1 MDKPLDMTSQC
12 EPFQPS
18 GICPHCGYETDP
30 GVCAECGAQNE
41 RVHSRSKGERW
52 RRFRRLAMRATL
64 AFAGLAVAVSGG
76 LAAAYA
82 WLPESALTA
91 IYNSRPPAIIAR
103 FVWNAIEH
111 RIQLRD
117 DFAVAISQRAVA
129 PDYTRPV
136 VTPTPWQGEF
146 RHAYDSDAKIW
157 ISSDGWCAYRL
168 YGGGCMGPFTR
179 CDEFGP
185 ITVVSAGRIDVDLT
199 DVYSGSKRRRSYAR
213 VTADGRQ
220 AVVEFAELPVVLNA
234 PQTEIVPSLSLMP
247 SGTEPLIPFGSTVKW
262 PAIEITDDLSK
273 YRISPPL
280 IGRVLE
286 FGFSVLEVS
295 MEWRDPPKRR
305 WQIRAR
311 LNVGE
316 SAGVYEGLP
325 FWANHSDF
333 LRSADGDPAVR
344 VTEVFTDSC
353 MVEGKVAPAPWAK
366 EPEPFVGMEFLTGR
380 EEPAPLTP

>member
-1 MDKPLDMTSQC
+1 MDMLSHI
-12 EPFQPS
+12 EPFEPA
-18 GICPHCGYETDP
+18 GLCPHCGYETDP
-30 GVCAECGAQNE
+30 GVCAECGALNE
-41 RVHSRSKGERW
+41 RVRSRSKGERW
-52 RRFRRLAMRATL
+52 RRFRRLAMRATFT
-64 AFAGLAVAVSGG
+64 FAGLTVAVSGA
-76 LAAAYA
+76 LAASYF

-146 RHAYDSDAKIW
+146 RSAFDTGTKIW
-157 ISSDGWCAYRL
+157 ISSDGWHASHFG
-168 YGGGCMGPFTR
+168 YGGCIGPFTR

-220 AVVEFAELPVVLNA
+220 AVLGFTELPVVLNA
-234 PQTEIVPSLSLMP
+234 PLTETAPIGSLFP
-247 SGTEPLIPFGSTVKW
+247 AGAQPLIPVGSTLKW
-262 PAIEITDDLSK
+262 PAIEITDDLLK

-295 MEWRDPPKRR
+295 MEWRDPPKRS

-333 LRSADGDPAVR
+333 LRSANGDPAVR

-353 MVEGKVAPAPWAK
+353 IVEGKVLPAPWAK
-366 EPEPFVGMEFLTGR
+366 ETEPFAGMEFLTGR
-380 EEPAPLTP
+380 EEPAARDP